1 MAGIKI
7 IHFVRI
13 ILTIMAVGWMFIIFG
28 FSNQKGDDSAGLSEK
43 VSYRIIKT
51 SSDLR
56 NEQVSES
63 ELWKRAKK
71 IEYPVRKLAH
81 MSEYAIM
88 AMLWFFAIISYGIKR
103 KAAYIAPVLIVFLY
117 ACTDEI
123 HQLFIDDRSGKFTDV
138 LIDTSGALLMMLV
151 IFAVKVVIRK
161 FSRNVSGDN

>member
-1 MAGIKI
+1 MTGFKMIY
-7 IHFVRI
+7 FVRI
-13 ILTIMAVGWMFIIFG
+13 MLTIMALGWMFIIFG

-43 VSYRIIKT
+43 VSYRIVKT
-51 SSDLR
+51 GSDIR

-71 IEYPVRKLAH
+71 IEYTVRKLAH